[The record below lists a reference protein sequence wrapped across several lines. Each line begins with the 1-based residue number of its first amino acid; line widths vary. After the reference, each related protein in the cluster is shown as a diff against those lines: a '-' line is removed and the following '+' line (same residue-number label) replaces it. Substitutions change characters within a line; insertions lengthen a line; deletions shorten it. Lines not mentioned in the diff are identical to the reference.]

1 MAKTLREEDLQL
13 NIIVGGDKARKQI
26 LDLEKSVKDTTA
38 SVKSMRKEQ
47 EMLAKQGQTNSARY
61 RELTKSIKD
70 GNASITAEIG
80 RKSATDAT
88 LFPYLSTYSTEAG
101 HYE

>member
-1 MAKTLREEDLQL
+1 MAKTLREEDLWL

-26 LDLEKSVKDTTA
+26 LDHEKSVKDTTA

-47 EMLAKQGQTNSARY
+47 EMLAKQGQTDSARY

-70 GNASITAEIG
+70 GNVSIASQK
-80 RKSATDAT
+80 KSLAD
-88 LFPYLSTYSTEAG
+88 LRGGSCR
-101 HYE
+101 